1 MSIQAVAWALDQDLP
16 ARPKLVLVSIANHAN
31 HVDGYCWLRL
41 DTIAAEASCSRRA
54 VFNFIGDLVRNGYVR
69 KAQRRAEDGRQ
80 RANDYWIMIDRPEA
94 PWISVSKVDVPD
106 EGGGEHE
113 DDGVPA
119 CETSQDVEG
128 EGAQIALGSD
138 EDSATEEAPSVS
150 PGAPG
155 PSAPACTHIE
165 SAEPSKIKPEK
176 DARASPYRS
185 RAYHPPPEPAPQP
198 IGEITGKTASDP
210 IFVFFPSKAYDAWAR
225 KMSIDHR
232 LGLDDRG
239 RPRWR
244 LITTRIIEGER
255 RSGWYFPTLFP
266 PSNADPPRETEK
278 AG

>member
-80 RANDYWIMIDRPEA
+80 RANDYWILLNREPADWITVAKPEA
-94 PWISVSKVDVPD
+94 AEIDEPEPGDDSV
-106 EGGGEHE
+106 E
-113 DDGVPA
+113 A
-119 CETSQDVEG
+119 CETSQDVDEQ
-128 EGAQIALGSD
+128 GAQNALGS
-138 EDSATEEAPSVS
+138 EPVS
-150 PGAPG
+150 QPEVSICAPG

-165 SAEPSKIKPEK
+165 SAEPSKIKPEEG
-176 DARASPYRS
+176 ARANAPYRP
-185 RAYHPPPEPAPQP
+185 RGYAPPPPPRDPPQ
-198 IGEITGKTASDP
+198 GEVLGPKASDQ

-225 KMSIDHR
+225 KMSIDNR
-232 LGLDDRG
+232 LGFDERG
-239 RPRWR
+239 RPKWR
-244 LITTRIIEGER
+244 LLITKTIDGDR

-266 PSNADPPRETEK
+266 PAPADPPKETEK
-278 AG
+278 AS